1 MFFMLIILYIIPF
14 IFVVM
19 ALIDV
24 IRSEFRGSNDKL
36 IWVLVIILMPVIGSI
51 LYYFFGRKQ
60 KISQ

>member
-1 MFFMLIILYIIPF
+1 
-14 IFVVM
+14 M